1 MLSLYLL
8 SFLMTDILIDTTW
21 YFIVVLICIS
31 WIISHVEELFMY
43 LLAIS
48 MSSLKNFCSHP
59 LPFFS
64 QIVCFLL
71 LSCMSSQY
79 NFNTKPLSFAN
90 TFSYFID
97 CSLILL
103 MASFAM
109 QSFLVWCSP
118 TCSFLLLLPLLLV
131 SNPKRNHATA
141 LPRGFLLGILQFQ
154 VLCSNLL
161 ISFKLIFVHG
171 VR

>member
-1 MLSLYLL
+1 
-8 SFLMTDILIDTTW
+8 
-21 YFIVVLICIS
+21 
-31 WIISHVEELFMY
+31 MY

-118 TCSFLLLLPLLLV
+118 TCSFLLLLPLLLELDPKSYCQDWCQGAYHLFSSNNFMV
-131 SNPKRNHATA
+131 SGLAFKSLIHSE
-141 LPRGFLLGILQFQ
+141 LIL
-154 VLCSNLL
+154 C
-161 ISFKLIFVHG
+161 ICII
-171 VR
+171 